1 MAFGASLVAQLV
13 KNLPANAGDMGLISD
28 PGKFYMPQGNEA
40 HVLQLWKPE
49 F

>member
-1 MAFGASLVAQLV
+1 MLLGLPWWSRAG
-13 KNLPANAGDMGLISD
+13 NLPANAGDMGLISD

-49 F
+49 L